1 MNHQTSQNGEQL
13 APFTHTHEC
22 LHTHSHLTHT
32 HTHTHTHILSLLLL
46 PQCKMDPD
54 TAEPQDTL
62 TPKAQ
67 QLIQDLGS
75 QNTKVFNI
83 VAEPD
88 KAVVEAIRK
97 ELHKVNEENTF
108 QAQRVCIPCTVLVEL
123 TSLVSMR
130 VWRLWA
136 SFFKLCIYYIL
147 NTFVFLCVN
156 PIKVLTCIVLFNC
169 KKTKN
174 VQP

>member
-1 MNHQTSQNGEQL
+1 MNHPTSQNGEQL

-32 HTHTHTHILSLLLL
+32 HILSLLLL
-46 PQCKMDPD
+46 PQCKIDPD
-54 TAEPQDTL
+54 TGEPLNTL

-75 QNTKVFNI
+75 QKTKVFEI

-97 ELHKVNEENTF
+97 GLCKVNEEVTS
-108 QAQRVCIPCTVLVEL
+108 QARRVCIPCVLYW
-123 TSLVSMR
+123 SS
-130 VWRLWA
+130 
-136 SFFKLCIYYIL
+136 
-147 NTFVFLCVN
+147 
-156 PIKVLTCIVLFNC
+156 
-169 KKTKN
+169 
-174 VQP
+174 

>member
-32 HTHTHTHILSLLLL
+32 PTLSLLLLLLL
-46 PQCKMDPD
+46 PQCKMDPE
-54 TAEPQDTL
+54 TGKPQDTL

-75 QNTKVFNI
+75 RNTKVFDI

-88 KAVVEAIRK
+88 KAVHEAIQKGLR
-97 ELHKVNEENTF
+97 KVNEEDTF
-108 QAQRVCIPCTVLVEL
+108 QARRVCIPC
-123 TSLVSMR
+123 
-130 VWRLWA
+130 
-136 SFFKLCIYYIL
+136 IL
-147 NTFVFLCVN
+147 YWSS
-156 PIKVLTCIVLFNC
+156 
-169 KKTKN
+169 
-174 VQP
+174 